1 MQQLH
6 CVRSSLPEHYWMNE
20 TMMMEIVNSALGP
33 IDPTFPGSIELVLHQ
48 LLVVDMY
55 SAVPTHWFV
64 YKGATRSD
72 YIFCR
77 VCIDLCREGKKLNSQ
92 QPASIQEYLK
102 MLQDTDGLAPF
113 PDPAWMYHDQA
124 THNHHLGVS
133 ESQVVD
139 ARTGIDLQNRLRGN
153 SSSSSNSSSSLH
165 HQQHPLPSHV
175 APQRQTRST
184 DDLGGDDGG
193 VAGEPFVGR
202 LISYQEA
209 HHHPSSTGI
218 CRAVV

>member
-1 MQQLH
+1 MQYRLTGSCTKELH
-6 CVRSSLPEHYWMNE
+6 VQIIHFAVFALIYAEKGKSS
-20 TMMMEIVNSALGP
+20 T
-33 IDPTFPGSIELVLHQ
+33 
-48 LLVVDMY
+48 
-55 SAVPTHWFV
+55 
-64 YKGATRSD
+64 
-72 YIFCR
+72 
-77 VCIDLCREGKKLNSQ
+77 LNS
-92 QPASIQEYLK
+92 PPLIQEYLK

-139 ARTGIDLQNRLRGN
+139 ARTGFDLQNRLGGN
-153 SSSSSNSSSSLH
+153 SSSSSSSSSLH

-209 HHHPSSTGI
+209 HHHPHPSTSYQ
-218 CRAVV
+218 